1 MKFLNLKRIRTEN
14 TAKIP
19 LKIALTILNKIYSI
33 YIIFIYYFIYY
44 FYIHITKERRDLC
57 LFDSTV
63 IVGFLSVV
71 GTLIGSFGGIMA
83 ANKLTNYRIAE
94 LEKKVDKH
102 NTIIERTYIVERDM
116 KTVFN
121 YVDEFKKDIK
131 NLKEEVQEIREE
143 EIKLSN
149 DRN

>member
-1 MKFLNLKRIRTEN
+1 M
-14 TAKIP
+14 
-19 LKIALTILNKIYSI
+19 
-33 YIIFIYYFIYY
+33 
-44 FYIHITKERRDLC
+44 
-57 LFDSTV
+57 FDSTV

-121 YVDEFKKDIK
+121 NVEEIKKDIE
-131 NLKEEVQEIREE
+131 NLKEEVKEIREE
-143 EIKLSN
+143 EIKLAK
-149 DRN
+149 